1 MTAWALAA
9 RDIEVYVIH
18 ASTAISTV
26 TGEDAKRPN
35 REPRRRARPDH
46 QPHENNVDAARAS
59 ADSIPSGRRPPNALK
74 ACERPSASRS
84 RPTHWLSCLTIWS
97 ANGSSV
103 LKSSR
108 SRMLLERL
116 ERASNDRPHAMVPV
130 RVGEGWHRDG
140 GRVGTGG
147 AAAKL
152 ARSPRCCALCRPHR
166 PARREQK
173 HVGDKRAG
181 AFRQF
186 SDWPITNRTLSAY
199 SDYMLE
205 ASPEFSGRAI
215 AAATDASLP

>member
-9 RDIEVYVIH
+9 RHIEVYVIH

-84 RPTHWLSCLTIWS
+84 RPTHWLSCITIWS

-116 ERASNDRPHAMVPV
+116 ERASNDGPHAMVPV

-173 HVGDKRAG
+173 NIGEKGLAR
-181 AFRQF
+181 
-186 SDWPITNRTLSAY
+186 
-199 SDYMLE
+199 
-205 ASPEFSGRAI
+205 SGNSRI
-215 AAATDASLP
+215 GR